1 VLCCEALEAARGIKG
16 RCLGAR
22 RLGRR
27 GEARLGMMVND
38 SRGGGQA
45 SHPDGLK

>member
-1 VLCCEALEAARGIKG
+1 MLCCEALEAARGIKG

-27 GEARLGMMVND
+27 GETRLGLMVNN

-45 SHPDGLK
+45 SHSEGLK